1 VKYAMRQA
9 RRVQEG
15 ERIMIGGVWRTVEL
29 AERNPD
35 VPGNVLLSYQGGT
48 YECGEKTVLETQLTT

>member
-1 VKYAMRQA
+1 MRQA

-15 ERIMIGGVWRTVEL
+15 ERIMVKGTWRTVEISETL
-29 AERNPD
+29 PNPD
-35 VPGNVLLSYQGGT
+35 GNTALVRLSYQGGT